1 MQVVTS
7 VTLCLSCLLMSASQ
21 LQFTS
26 HSLNMSETPY
36 LYDSPPHSCDTPS
49 INTTKVAMGIETT
62 WTTTV
67 SSSVFH
73 PCLDTLGWSQSRP
86 QSEVHLKSREQLPR
100 LPDSMICSNFSFTP
114 QAELRMP
121 PANPHKSR
129 RRCIDFGLGRSP
141 ATLRISSSPQ
151 PQSSPDEYPLLSP
164 PLAAHASHDSDTSS
178 LFDDIEMVFPQPP
191 PIFTTLRR
199 VHSSPFLTAKETCLA
214 KNVMENHWDRKLL
227 EPQGASNKHRSM
239 LYNATPAQAGHRDSM
254 DRSDKLFEQLEP
266 ELEGEALL
274 CLKTSVMNAVR
285 SRPLAAHT
293 TGSSNYG
300 HSMNHA
306 PVALSAAESRKSI
319 SFPNPS
325 CTNKS
330 CNTVLCDSKY
340 TPTAINPVMTGKG
353 RKLSH
358 TRSTSSLFPVLPRI
372 IHKEKMTTL
381 ATFEPTRKIPSK
393 AKSITVAAS
402 DSCDH
407 LEPSFRKPKALRPQ
421 QLDRLGIQSYQV
433 DAKHVSHC
441 SSLAASLACSRQQK
455 TTKRAQL
462 SNRFAS
468 LSFQNASLVPPRS
481 LGSPF
486 HHRPTQSQLVA
497 HATMTNDSSPNVP
510 KSFMDITPE
519 QDVRDFT
526 RTGLMRKLLV
536 RAGRGIVGWGQT
548 LTQRTKHKSI
558 YEA

>member
-1 MQVVTS
+1 
-7 VTLCLSCLLMSASQ
+7 MSASQ

-67 SSSVFH
+67 SS
-73 PCLDTLGWSQSRP
+73 
-86 QSEVHLKSREQLPR
+86 
-100 LPDSMICSNFSFTP
+100 FTP

-151 PQSSPDEYPLLSP
+151 PPSSPDEYPLLSP

-421 QLDRLGIQSYQV
+421 QLDRLGIQSYQ
-433 DAKHVSHC
+433 
-441 SSLAASLACSRQQK
+441 K

-519 QDVRDFT
+519 QDSWSWHSRLGPNLDA
-526 RTGLMRKLLV
+526 KDK
-536 RAGRGIVGWGQT
+536 A
-548 LTQRTKHKSI
+548 
-558 YEA
+558 